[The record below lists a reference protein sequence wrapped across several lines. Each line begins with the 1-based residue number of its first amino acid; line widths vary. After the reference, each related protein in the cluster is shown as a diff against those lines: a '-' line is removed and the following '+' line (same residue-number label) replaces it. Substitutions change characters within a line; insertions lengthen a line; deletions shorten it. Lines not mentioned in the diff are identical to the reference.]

1 MKTNKEL
8 KSAYKLKKPDAG
20 VFQVQNKKSGKV
32 LIEGATNMS
41 SKWNRHRTELRFGT
55 HRNKALQTD
64 WNEVKEENFQYSVLS
79 ALDIKEDDN
88 FDITTLISTVK

>member
-1 MKTNKEL
+1 
-8 KSAYKLKKPDAG
+8 
-20 VFQVQNKKSGKV
+20 V
-32 LIEGATNMS
+32 S

-88 FDITTLISTVK
+88 FDINSEVKLLLEMVEEELNLSDGMKY